1 MSEREQE
8 REEHQREVDSL
19 KAIIEE
25 KEKSSGSQQRM
36 QREVWWM
43 IHNWSVNISQKN
55 LIFYSLKG
63 ETGPPHNQTLEMN
76 TRVCLSTNLPTDRRI
91 SSFLDNPHLP
101 SFACDSKSYS
111 TFGRWFLLYSQ
122 SFLKICSHIPQC
134 IKNTMVSAQPEV
146 KWRLGGYDLYVNVM

>member
-1 MSEREQE
+1 MVITHCELKHCNENITMSDTCQYTCKHQE
-8 REEHQREVDSL
+8 KHPHKHIRNHSHHTR
-19 KAIIEE
+19 
-25 KEKSSGSQQRM
+25 SGPQHKLSPCTHKHLFGR
-36 QREVWWM
+36 
-43 IHNWSVNISQKN
+43 
-55 LIFYSLKG
+55 KG
-63 ETGPPHNQTLEMN
+63 IKN
-76 TRVCLSTNLPTDRRI
+76 TRVCFSTNLPSYRRI

-146 KWRLGGYDLYVNVM
+146 KWRLGGYELYVNVM